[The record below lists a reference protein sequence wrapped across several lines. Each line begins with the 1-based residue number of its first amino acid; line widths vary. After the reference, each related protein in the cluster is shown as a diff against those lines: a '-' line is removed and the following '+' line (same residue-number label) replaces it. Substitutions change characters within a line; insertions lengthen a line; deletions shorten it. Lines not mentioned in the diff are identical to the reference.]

1 MLLKYRSGLM
11 KVIILTAFFL
21 LTGIYAQGQNLI
33 GFKHQ
38 EIRKYMK
45 ENQREMNYNNVVNSK
60 FSYLKYS
67 DNLERQTVLF
77 FLNRD
82 SVCKNV
88 RIICDSSLKLQ
99 KVKELNSLYAKK
111 GENKWI
117 DKRNGKE
124 YIIEL
129 SDGKWSSVISIE
141 QKK

>member
-1 MLLKYRSGLM
+1 M
-11 KVIILTAFFL
+11 KITTLFLFFVFISVLT
-21 LTGIYAQGQNLI
+21 QGQNLV
-33 GFKHQ
+33 GYKKQ

-45 ENQREMNYNNVVNSK
+45 ENRREMNYNNVVNSK

-67 DNLERQTVLF
+67 DNLESQTVLF

-88 RIICDSSLKLQ
+88 RIICDSSLKTQ
-99 KVKELNSLYAKK
+99 KVKELNSMYVKQ

-117 DKRNGKE
+117 DRRNGKE
-124 YIIEL
+124 YLIEL

>member
-1 MLLKYRSGLM
+1 
-11 KVIILTAFFL
+11 
-21 LTGIYAQGQNLI
+21 
-33 GFKHQ
+33 
-38 EIRKYMK
+38 MK
-45 ENQREMNYNNVVNSK
+45 ENRHEMNYNNVVNSK

-67 DNLERQTVLF
+67 DNMESQTVLF

-88 RIICDSSLKLQ
+88 RIICDSSLKTQ
-99 KVKELNSLYAKK
+99 KVKELNSLYLKK
-111 GENKWI
+111 GENQWI

>member
-1 MLLKYRSGLM
+1 M
-11 KVIILTAFFL
+11 KAITLTAFL
-21 LTGIYAQGQNLI
+21 ILSIYTHGQNLI

-67 DNLERQTVLF
+67 DNLERQTILF

-111 GENKWI
+111 GENTWI

>member
-11 KVIILTAFFL
+11 KVIILTAFIL
-21 LTGIYAQGQNLI
+21 LISIYAQGQNLI

-129 SDGKWSSVISIE
+129 SDEKWSSVISIE

>member
-1 MLLKYRSGLM
+1 M
-11 KVIILTAFFL
+11 KAITLTAFL
-21 LTGIYAQGQNLI
+21 ILSIYAHGQNLI

-111 GENKWI
+111 GENTWI

>member
-1 MLLKYRSGLM
+1 M
-11 KVIILTAFFL
+11 
-21 LTGIYAQGQNLI
+21 N
-33 GFKHQ
+33 
-38 EIRKYMK
+38 

-99 KVKELNSLYAKK
+99 KVKELNSLYAQK